1 MIEQQPTIIKPAT
14 PRDLPFIE
22 DLSNRFSY
30 ELGFVPRI
38 AMENRIEGRRGGG
51 VLLARV
57 NGQEGGFLHY
67 GSLRREECR
76 LFQAAIDYDLQRQQH
91 GLALVSRFVDL
102 VDAVG
107 VRLITLRCL
116 SSLDANRF
124 WTAAGFRRCGV
135 ERGARGPL
143 YVWAKRLH
151 VADDLLTGRMLPP
164 VPRRARTCRGC
175 GKPCTY
181 TRGPKGQLW
190 RMCGACVE
198 RHAANAITTV
208 QSDTMNNDR
217 FFRPATPPAVRRG
230 KLCGS

>member
-1 MIEQQPTIIKPAT
+1 MSQPTIITPAT
-14 PRDLPFIE
+14 MRDLPFI
-22 DLSNRFSY
+22 DHLSNRFSY
-30 ELGFVPRI
+30 EVGFVPRV

-76 LFQAAIDYDLQRQQH
+76 LFQAAIDYDLQRQRH
-91 GLALVSRFVDL
+91 GLDLVNRFVET
-102 VDAVG
+102 VDAAG

-124 WTAAGFRRCGV
+124 WTAAGFRRWGM

-143 YVWAKRLH
+143 VVWTRRLH
-151 VADDLLTGRMLPP
+151 AIEDLLAGKVLPP

-198 RHAANAITTV
+198 RHAANAIGDV
-208 QSDTMNNDR
+208 SGGAIGNNQIMQ
-217 FFRPATPPAVRRG
+217 PATLSVARRG